1 MEIRYPD
8 YYGKFRCLAGDCPDT
23 CCVGWEIRLDKET
36 RKRYRREAVRRDE
49 MGKKFRKYVRNGHFV
64 PADGFCPF
72 LDGHGLCSICTEL
85 GEDAMC
91 KTCRR
96 YPRHEE
102 DYGRLH
108 ERLLLLSCP
117 EAVRL
122 VISEGNGEYLVKKRP
137 NRPVSMA
144 GIDEGLLSL
153 LLSMRETLWR
163 IGKNRCLSMD
173 GRLLMALSLGHDAMR
188 RLRAGRPEKI
198 LTLLSRYEAD
208 TAPEQFLRLL
218 NRREQAESRFAFMAD
233 FMEVLSGLSP
243 ISPKWPNMLERCR
256 KTLYHEPGCRARYD
270 GEREKFLLENPEL
283 TLHWERLFGYFI
295 YSFFL
300 SSLYDG
306 DVYGNVRL
314 AVYCTFAVME
324 LDFAEWRMSSRP
336 VDGWDG
342 KQAEICHVFARQ
354 VENSDENRKVLAE
367 VLTERRFGI
376 GEAAAGVPVRF

>member
-36 RKRYRREAVRRDE
+36 RKRYRREAMRRDE
-49 MGKKFRKYVRNGHFV
+49 MGKKFRKYVRNGHLV

-91 KTCRR
+91 RTCRR

-122 VISEGNGEYLVKKRP
+122 VISEGKGEYLVKKRP

-188 RLRAGRPEKI
+188 QLRAGRPEEV
-198 LTLLSRYEAD
+198 LALLSRYEAD

-218 NRREQAESRFAFMAD
+218 NRREQAKSRFAFMAD

-243 ISPKWPNMLERCR
+243 ISPKWPDMLERCR

-324 LDFAEWRMSSRP
+324 LDFAEWRTSGCP
-336 VDGWDG
+336 ADGWDG

-367 VLTERRFGI
+367 ALTAGLFGI

>member
-1 MEIRYPD
+1 
-8 YYGKFRCLAGDCPDT
+8 
-23 CCVGWEIRLDKET
+23 
-36 RKRYRREAVRRDE
+36 
-49 MGKKFRKYVRNGHFV
+49 
-64 PADGFCPF
+64 
-72 LDGHGLCSICTEL
+72 
-85 GEDAMC
+85 
-91 KTCRR
+91 
-96 YPRHEE
+96 
-102 DYGRLH
+102 
-108 ERLLLLSCP
+108 
-117 EAVRL
+117 
-122 VISEGNGEYLVKKRP
+122 
-137 NRPVSMA
+137 
-144 GIDEGLLSL
+144 
-153 LLSMRETLWR
+153 
-163 IGKNRCLSMD
+163 MD
-173 GRLLMALSLGHDAMR
+173 GRLLMALSLGHDAMC

-198 LTLLSRYEAD
+198 FSLLSRYEAD

-243 ISPKWPNMLERCR
+243 ISPKWPDMLERCR

-324 LDFAEWRMSSRP
+324 LDFAEWRTSGCP
-336 VDGWDG
+336 ADGWDG

-367 VLTERRFGI
+367 VLTAGRFGI
-376 GEAAAGVPVRF
+376 REAAAGVPVRF